1 MAVRAR
7 PSAHLHLD
15 KALYP
20 QILSYLSWPDQIKAG
35 ALCQDA
41 LKLVSDARLVGARW
55 TRGDF
60 EVGRLSVPARARAFH
75 QTRIESNNDLVVY
88 VTSDGE
94 PDDADACPVIVR
106 STKDLG
112 VRAVHHDF
120 CASWAFA
127 LWGDNLIAAADRT
140 NEVKVMSVDDPTLSC
155 TFDAELNV
163 CDVDANDIFLLVRT
177 WQDVRVCTCYLDEV
191 EGLVVELHN
200 VIDAHIYA
208 ATQATRFAPSIG
220 PGDPSGIFI
229 VPLQE
234 EEGAPSRLV
243 ICHVNIGY
251 LVASRSLDSPTGASR
266 FPYHAVATSSQYIA
280 ALTYYD
286 SFGSQNENY
295 GIDREARLVPRMHVY
310 SADFEEFGA
319 QGLIWDLAE
328 DVEPKATFCGRPCI
342 AVLGSLLLSSSL
354 SGLAIC
360 AWCLK
365 SGTFLYRCTTFFE
378 HPHRYAV
385 ADSDDHFEYGEIT
398 DLSLTPSKDAL
409 LVGCWGAKHFVVD
422 ATGGAYLRHTDMHPI
437 RQRQHVISRLLT
449 RLGEKSGLSDDIINT
464 QIAGY
469 LKYKNT
475 IHL

>member
-7 PSAHLHLD
+7 PSTHLHLD

-20 QILSYLSWPDQIKAG
+20 QILSYLSWPDRIKAG

-60 EVGRLSVPARARAFH
+60 EVGRLSVPARARAFQ

-88 VTSDGE
+88 AT
-94 PDDADACPVIVR
+94 DDDPNNEDECPVIVR

-112 VRAVHHDF
+112 VRAVHQGF
-120 CASWAFA
+120 SASWAFA

-155 TFDAELNV
+155 TFDAELYV

-200 VIDAHIYA
+200 VIDAHIYV
-208 ATQATRFAPSIG
+208 ATHATRFAPSIG

-251 LVASRSLDSPTGASR
+251 LVASTPLDSPTGASR

-280 ALTYYD
+280 ALTWYD

-310 SADFEEFGA
+310 SADFTEFGA
-319 QGLIWDLAE
+319 QGLI
-328 DVEPKATFCGRPCI
+328 
-342 AVLGSLLLSSSL
+342 
-354 SGLAIC
+354 
-360 AWCLK
+360 
-365 SGTFLYRCTTFFE
+365 
-378 HPHRYAV
+378 
-385 ADSDDHFEYGEIT
+385 
-398 DLSLTPSKDAL
+398 
-409 LVGCWGAKHFVVD
+409 
-422 ATGGAYLRHTDMHPI
+422 
-437 RQRQHVISRLLT
+437 
-449 RLGEKSGLSDDIINT
+449 
-464 QIAGY
+464 
-469 LKYKNT
+469 
-475 IHL
+475 